1 VSYTRYISKYVWHIF
16 SESFGRM
23 SGICQGYTRHM
34 FSESLGRMSGI
45 CQGYTRHMFSESFVN
60 MSGIYPTYSFAC
72 EPPCS
77 SNAAIGRLL
86 GLRHRDCECHHGCLM
101 FSSKRLKHEPYI
113 HASMFLSAKNH
124 DAMPCNLNLKCPW
137 WRSCHYLALGDGENV
152 KPEVGTNPAG
162 AAAMR
167 AAQAPGAC

>member
-1 VSYTRYISKYVWHIF
+1 
-16 SESFGRM
+16 
-23 SGICQGYTRHM
+23 
-34 FSESLGRMSGI
+34 
-45 CQGYTRHMFSESFVN
+45 
-60 MSGIYPTYSFAC
+60 
-72 EPPCS
+72 
-77 SNAAIGRLL
+77 
-86 GLRHRDCECHHGCLM
+86 M

>member
-1 VSYTRYISKYVWHIF
+1 MTHCVLYQVYLEICLAYLFRVIWSYVW
-16 SESFGRM
+16 
-23 SGICQGYTRHM
+23 
-34 FSESLGRMSGI
+34 
-45 CQGYTRHMFSESFVN
+45 N
-60 MSGIYPTYSFAC
+60 MSGIYQTYVFRVIREYVRDIPDIFLC
-72 EPPCS
+72 FCS
-77 SNAAIGRLL
+77 SNAIGRLL

-113 HASMFLSAKNH
+113 HASMLLSAKNH

-152 KPEVGTNPAG
+152 KPEVGANPAG

>member
-1 VSYTRYISKYVWHIF
+1 MSYTKYISKYVWHIF

-45 CQGYTRHMFSESFVN
+45 CQGYTRHMFSESFGN

-77 SNAAIGRLL
+77 SNAIGRLL